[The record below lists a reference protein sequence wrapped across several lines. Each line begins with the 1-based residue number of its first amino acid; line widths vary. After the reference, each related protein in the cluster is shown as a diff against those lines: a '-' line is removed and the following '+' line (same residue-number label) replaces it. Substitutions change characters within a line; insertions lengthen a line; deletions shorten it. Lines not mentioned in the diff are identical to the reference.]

1 MSYQA
6 LIRIRF
12 STINSANNII
22 SYANYDAAALA
33 VAASAQ
39 WIANF
44 AITMTFPIMLANI
57 GLAGAYG
64 FYALSALISLFFVVK
79 YIKETRGKTLE
90 SMWFLKAV
98 ILVAAL
104 PLHTI
109 APFNNGDL
117 NNLKVK

>member
-22 SYANYDAAALA
+22 SYANYDGTALA

-90 SMWFLKAV
+90 SM
-98 ILVAAL
+98 
-104 PLHTI
+104 
-109 APFNNGDL
+109 
-117 NNLKVK
+117 

>member
-12 STINSANNII
+12 STIYSANNII
-22 SYANYDAAALA
+22 FYANYDAAALA

-90 SMWFLKAV
+90 SM
-98 ILVAAL
+98 
-104 PLHTI
+104 
-109 APFNNGDL
+109 
-117 NNLKVK
+117 

>member
-6 LIRIRF
+6 LIRTRF

-79 YIKETRGKTLE
+79 YIKETRGKTLK
-90 SMWFLKAV
+90 SM
-98 ILVAAL
+98 
-104 PLHTI
+104 
-109 APFNNGDL
+109 
-117 NNLKVK
+117 

>member
-64 FYALSALISLFFVVK
+64 FYALSALISLFLLLNILKKRAVK
-79 YIKETRGKTLE
+79 R
-90 SMWFLKAV
+90 S
-98 ILVAAL
+98 
-104 PLHTI
+104 
-109 APFNNGDL
+109 
-117 NNLKVK
+117 NLCDF

>member
-64 FYALSALISLFFVVK
+64 FYALSVLISLFFVVK

-90 SMWFLKAV
+90 SM
-98 ILVAAL
+98 
-104 PLHTI
+104 
-109 APFNNGDL
+109 
-117 NNLKVK
+117 

>member
-1 MSYQA
+1 LSYQA

-22 SYANYDAAALA
+22 SYANYDGTALA
-33 VAASAQ
+33 VDASAQ

-90 SMWFLKAV
+90 SM
-98 ILVAAL
+98 
-104 PLHTI
+104 
-109 APFNNGDL
+109 
-117 NNLKVK
+117 

>member
-12 STINSANNII
+12 STVNSANNII

-90 SMWFLKAV
+90 SM
-98 ILVAAL
+98 
-104 PLHTI
+104 
-109 APFNNGDL
+109 
-117 NNLKVK
+117 

>member
-6 LIRIRF
+6 LIKIRF

-22 SYANYDAAALA
+22 SYANYDAAALAAALA

-64 FYALSALISLFFVVK
+64 FYALSALISLFLLLNILKKRAVK
-79 YIKETRGKTLE
+79 R
-90 SMWFLKAV
+90 S
-98 ILVAAL
+98 
-104 PLHTI
+104 
-109 APFNNGDL
+109 
-117 NNLKVK
+117 NLCDF

>member
-44 AITMTFPIMLANI
+44 AITTTFPIMLANI

-64 FYALSALISLFFVVK
+64 FYALSALISLFIVVK

-90 SMWFLKAV
+90 SM
-98 ILVAAL
+98 
-104 PLHTI
+104 
-109 APFNNGDL
+109 
-117 NNLKVK
+117 